1 MHSGGFLC
9 TSVQLE
15 QEQSEMPNVEEE
27 QNDERKIHSLEQ
39 WMESKKK
46 QRVKISE
53 RQTGGARHGA
63 AVLMMCPAEFKPK
76 HSLIYGTGLCQ
87 HFRGP
92 AAPLWSS

>member
-27 QNDERKIHSLEQ
+27 QNDERKSHSLEQ

-46 QRVKISE
+46 QRVKIVKG
-53 RQTGGARHGA
+53 RQG
-63 AVLMMCPAEFKPK
+63 VQDMVP
-76 HSLIYGTGLCQ
+76 LC
-87 HFRGP
+87 
-92 AAPLWSS
+92 